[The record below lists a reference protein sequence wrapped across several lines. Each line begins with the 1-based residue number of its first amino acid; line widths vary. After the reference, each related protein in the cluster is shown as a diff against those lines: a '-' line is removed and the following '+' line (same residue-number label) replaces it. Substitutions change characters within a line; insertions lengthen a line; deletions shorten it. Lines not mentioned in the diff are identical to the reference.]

1 MALVAASVLRGDGGG
16 GGALLQASRTRVLAE
31 VPSVFTK
38 LGCSLLQR
46 IKVFLV
52 FFTVHTGELVS

>member
-1 MALVAASVLRGDGGG
+1 MALVAASVLRGDVG